1 MELENQK
8 QAQADASKQQTD
20 MMQLMQNSMQQMQQF
35 TATVVQSQNTQ
46 NQALLTLLEKLAKK

>member
-1 MELENQK
+1 MELETQK

-20 MMQLMQNSMQQMQQF
+20 MMHLMQNSMQQMQQF
-35 TATVVQSQNTQ
+35 TAAVVQSQNTQ

>member
-1 MELENQK
+1 MELETQK
-8 QAQADASKQQTD
+8 QAQTDASKQQTD

-35 TATVVQSQNTQ
+35 TSAVVQSQNTQ